1 MNWCY
6 QNYQTVLFFIF
17 WWVFK
22 QFSSERSNGYH
33 HSILGLWCHLLPR
46 MGFMG
51 RFTAEDV
58 LQTCAGISKLEQ
70 SIILQVASD
79 GPNLNLPFLKN
90 LTEPWEEK
98 RAVTSDIG
106 RYGLHVISNSFKT
119 GAKKGSDSELQKLLK
134 ATWKFLKEPLTRTSL
149 YENVSEPLVYP
160 LHSCGQRWCENKES
174 AERAEMILEGYCKF
188 IAHTCSLKKS
198 QQPNYKN
205 KSFQYLKSIIH
216 CPLLPAKL
224 NFFEM
229 VPSKHNAFLR
239 GFQTNKP
246 MVPFVAD
253 TLGDLVCDFF
263 GRIIL

>member
-1 MNWCY
+1 MAQIWIF
-6 QNYQTVLFFIF
+6 LFLRI
-17 WWVFK
+17 WL
-22 QFSSERSNGYH
+22 SHERKKE
-33 HSILGLWCHLLPR
+33 LLP
-46 MGFMG
+46 
-51 RFTAEDV
+51 
-58 LQTCAGISKLEQ
+58 LL
-70 SIILQVASD
+70 
-79 GPNLNLPFLKN
+79 
-90 LTEPWEEK
+90 
-98 RAVTSDIG
+98 DIG

>member
-1 MNWCY
+1 
-6 QNYQTVLFFIF
+6 
-17 WWVFK
+17 
-22 QFSSERSNGYH
+22 
-33 HSILGLWCHLLPR
+33 
-46 MGFMG
+46 MG

-70 SIILQVASD
+70 SMILQVASD

-229 VPSKHNAFLR
+229 VPSKHSAFLR